1 MGGEIRK
8 DIKPERICYI
18 VEQIAYW
25 RKFNA
30 LHGWFVQNCAG
41 GTDECQDINVSE
53 EHLKELLDTLKKVHN
68 LTSTSKK
75 VTKVLQDWNGKDY
88 EVEVY
93 ENEDKIKELL
103 EPTQGFFFGGYEIDE
118 YYAEEVKST
127 IKILK
132 DLIKDNEYG
141 EEFIYRASW

>member
-53 EHLKELLDTLKKVHN
+53 EHLKELLDTLKKVHK